1 MTLHLPAPRL
11 LPVTI
16 AVLAALL
23 AVKTIDLAR
32 YAAAVRYD
40 AGAAVMAQ
48 ARAATPDTPPPAAP
62 AAAKAAGSPTAAAP
76 AAPSAVPASPSPAS
90 PSPALP
96 SPASPSAAPPL
107 AISEGERAI
116 LLDLRQRRQQ
126 LDARDA
132 ALAARE
138 SILAA
143 AEQKLEAQAQA
154 LTALQKKLQDL
165 EDVRTQ
171 REEAG
176 WQGLVKLYEDMKPR
190 DAATIFNDLDMP
202 VLLAVV
208 DRMKE
213 QKAAPIL
220 AAMNPD
226 KARDVTTGLARLRT
240 HRQAEGT
247 APRAGG

>member
-90 PSPALP
+90 PSPASP
-96 SPASPSAAPPL
+96 SPSPPL

-213 QKAAPIL
+213 LKAAPIL

>member
-16 AVLAALL
+16 AVLAVLL

-40 AGAAVMAQ
+40 AAAAVMAQ
-48 ARAATPDTPPPAAP
+48 ARAATPDTPRPAAP

-76 AAPSAVPASPSPAS
+76 AAPSAVPAS
-90 PSPALP
+90 P

-240 HRQAEGT
+240 HRQAAGT